1 MQITPYP
8 ISKHPIHMQKILN
21 GLKKFKTDVFPN
33 LEPLFKKLRGEQTPE
48 VLFITCAD
56 SRVVPA
62 LITQT
67 DPGDMFLVRI
77 AGNIVPP
84 YGEVHG
90 GVTATIEYA
99 LMVLKVRH
107 VVVCGHSDCGVVK
120 GMLHP
125 EKLEGVP
132 VVERWLHQ
140 AEVARRVVVDNYRGA
155 SEEQMVEALTYENVV
170 AQLDHLMTH
179 PSVASA
185 LARGELMLHGWVYS
199 IHDGTV
205 MAYDAERGDFVDLV
219 ENAGDA
225 PHATPRQRKRK
236 FLEPKK

>member
-1 MQITPYP
+1 
-8 ISKHPIHMQKILN
+8 MQKILN
-21 GLKKFKTDVFPN
+21 GIKKFKSDVFPG
-33 LEPLFKKLRGEQTPE
+33 LEPLFKKLRGDQKPE

-120 GMLHP
+120 AMLHP
-125 EKLEGVP
+125 EKLSNVP
-132 VVERWLHQ
+132 VVESWLGQ
-140 AEVARRVVVDNYRGA
+140 AEVARRVVVDNYSGS
-155 SEEQMVEALTYENVV
+155 SEEQMIDALTYENVV
-170 AQLDHLMTH
+170 AQLDHLKTH

-205 MAYDAERGDFVDLV
+205 MAFDAERGEFVDLV
-219 ENAGDA
+219 AHADEMPN
-225 PHATPRQRKRK
+225 ATPRQRRRK
-236 FLEPKK
+236 FLEAAK